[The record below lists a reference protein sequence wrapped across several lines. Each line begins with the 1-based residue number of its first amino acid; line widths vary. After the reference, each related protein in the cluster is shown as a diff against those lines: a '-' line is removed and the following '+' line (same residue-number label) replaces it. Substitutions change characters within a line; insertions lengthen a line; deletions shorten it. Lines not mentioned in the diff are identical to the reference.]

1 VPRIEESLR
10 EVPEADRS
18 VLFTEL
24 LALELELRQGRGERP
39 TPKEYLDRFPE
50 RVRSIDAAFAITGAG
65 AGPVVITSNEESPA
79 SPGPIPAARQH
90 AEDQDATIAT
100 PLPDPSASTDPS
112 AGVIHEFGDYELME
126 EIARGGMGVVYKAR
140 QKSLDRLVALKMILA
155 GRFASP
161 AELQRFHN
169 EAKAAAQ
176 VDHPQI
182 VPIYQVGEHEGC
194 PYLCMKLVQGGS
206 LDQRMDG
213 TPMPSSEAVPLVESL
228 ARTIHYA
235 HQHALIHRDLKP
247 ANVLRSADGSYL
259 ITDFGLAK
267 LLKGPEGLT
276 QTDQIMGTP
285 SYMAPEQAWGRTRE
299 ITPVADVYA
308 LGAILYEMLTGR
320 APFRAATMPET
331 LDLVRSEQPAP
342 PRLLNPTIE
351 PDLQT
356 ICLKCLEKEPRDRY
370 ASAEALADDLDRYR
384 RGEPISARSYNVIMR
399 ITRTL
404 QKRSFEEAEFR
415 AWSTMLLLFAAV
427 IFVGHLTTFV
437 LLRTGQPLWL
447 DWTCRAVQFVLGVVV
462 LVALRW
468 HRLLP
473 ANATERQLWSIW
485 IGYLV
490 AYAISAMASGLMIRF
505 QVLGRGAAGPE
516 RWDALIQYPISA
528 VLSGLAFFMM
538 GSGYWGRFYVLG
550 VTFFAL
556 ALLMPLSLTWAPLEF
571 GALWAASLLAIGCHL
586 RRT

>member
-1 VPRIEESLR
+1 
-10 EVPEADRS
+10 
-18 VLFTEL
+18 VL
-24 LALELELRQGRGERP
+24 Q
-39 TPKEYLDRFPE
+39 
-50 RVRSIDAAFAITGAG
+50 
-65 AGPVVITSNEESPA
+65 
-79 SPGPIPAARQH
+79 
-90 AEDQDATIAT
+90 
-100 PLPDPSASTDPS
+100 
-112 AGVIHEFGDYELME
+112 
-126 EIARGGMGVVYKAR
+126 
-140 QKSLDRLVALKMILA
+140 
-155 GRFASP
+155 
-161 AELQRFHN
+161 
-169 EAKAAAQ
+169 
-176 VDHPQI
+176 
-182 VPIYQVGEHEGC
+182 
-194 PYLCMKLVQGGS
+194 
-206 LDQRMDG
+206 
-213 TPMPSSEAVPLVESL
+213 SS
-228 ARTIHYA
+228 
-235 HQHALIHRDLKP
+235 
-247 ANVLRSADGSYL
+247 DGSYL

-320 APFRAATMPET
+320 PPFRAATVPET
-331 LDLVRSEQPAP
+331 LELVRSEEPAP

-370 ASAEALADDLDRYR
+370 ASAEALADDLDRHR
-384 RGEPISARSYNVIMR
+384 RGEPIGARSYNVIVR

-404 QKRSFEEAEFR
+404 QRHNFEEAEFR
-415 AWSTMLLLFAAV
+415 TWSTVLLLFAAI
-427 IFVGHLTTFV
+427 IFMGHLTTFV

-447 DWTCRAVQFVLGVVV
+447 DWTCRAVQLVLGVVV

-473 ANATERQLWSIW
+473 ANATERQLWSI
-485 IGYLV
+485 YLV
-490 AYAISAMASGLMIRF
+490 AYAISATAGRLMIGS

-571 GALWAASLLAIGCHL
+571 GGLWAVALLAIGCHL
-586 RRT
+586 RRA